1 MHMTRIA
8 EIIFETAISEDKEL
22 SLIAN
27 QGIFHMPELAFAYQ
41 CGKAILKEA
50 HAIFDGLSVTW
61 IREGNLGNGGPTDL
75 VFKLEN
81 GDTLAIE
88 FKLRGTATAY
98 KKDIIKLCKIKQ
110 PNTSKIFCA
119 LIDVFDSKLPD
130 DGRQS
135 YIESMAGYKVT
146 SLLIKSF
153 KTKQNWYQS
162 KTSCVVGAWS
172 VSLNETDELNRVLC
186 DSCE

>member
-1 MHMTRIA
+1 MQTDRIA
-8 EIIFETAISEDKEL
+8 EIIYETAISEDKEL

-50 HAIFDGLSVTW
+50 HTIFDGLNVTW
-61 IREGNLGNGGPTDL
+61 IREENLGNGGPTDL

-88 FKLRGTATAY
+88 FKFRDTTTSY
-98 KKDIIKLCKIKQ
+98 EKDIIKLCKITK
-110 PNTSKIFCA
+110 PNTLKIFCA

-130 DGRQS
+130 DGRQR
-135 YIESMAGYKVT
+135 YIESLTGYRVIP
-146 SLLIKSF
+146 LLKKSF
-153 KTKQNWYQS
+153 STKQNWYKS
-162 KTSCVVGAWS
+162 DTSCVVGVWS
-172 VSLNETDELNRVLC
+172 VSLNETDYFKLTQTC
-186 DSCE
+186 